1 MSLIIELSRDES
13 KLALVTKDNIEIIG
27 NKQLRNL
34 SCRSAIILPIIL
46 YRIILPKVFLFNL
59 EN

>member
-1 MSLIIELSRDES
+1 MELSRDES
-13 KLALVTKDNIEIIG
+13 KLALVTQDNIVIIG

-46 YRIILPKVFLFNL
+46 YRVLDYFAKGISF
-59 EN
+59 